1 MSEQKNDT
9 QVLIAGAG
17 IGGLTT
23 ALYLHQAG
31 RSVKVFES
39 VRDVKPLGVGINIQ
53 PHAVKRLFGL
63 GLEGKLDETGIRTA
77 RLSFYSKRGSL
88 IWTEPRG
95 LDAGYDVPQYSIH
108 RGELQLLLL
117 EAVIERIGE
126 ENVLTGHHLA
136 GFEQD
141 DDGVTS
147 HFINRRTGESV
158 GSYRGDVLVGAD
170 GIMSQA
176 RQIFY
181 PDEGVPVYSGL
192 ILWRGIVETKPY
204 LDGRTMIMVGNST
217 RKAVIYPVS
226 KRSMNRGKSL
236 VNWIAELPVPMDLPP
251 QKEDW
256 NRPGNKADFEEHF
269 QNWNFSWL
277 NIPNLIDITE
287 SIYEFP
293 MIDRDP
299 IPQWSF
305 GRVTLLGDAAHAMRP
320 NGSNGASQAIW
331 DAEVLCDM
339 LVQHDDVTQA
349 LKAYEDN
356 RLEPVSKL
364 VLENRKTG
372 PEKVMQ
378 EADDQCT
385 GECIERCTC
394 LPKDY
399 LEEVASRYKKL
410 AGFDQDAVRQ
420 QSNP

>member
-1 MSEQKNDT
+1 MKQQNLN
-9 QVLIAGAG
+9 VLIAGGG

-31 RSVKVFES
+31 IPVKVFES
-39 VRDVKPLGVGINIQ
+39 VNTLKPLGVGINIQ
-53 PHAVKRLFGL
+53 PHAVKRLFSL
-63 GLEGKLDETGIRTA
+63 GLQDALDATGIRTA
-77 RLSFYSKRGSL
+77 RLSFYSQRGSL

-108 RGELQLLLL
+108 RGELQMLLY
-117 EAVIERIGE
+117 EAVVERLGT
-126 ENVLTGHHLA
+126 ENVYTGHHLA
-136 GFEQD
+136 GFDQD
-141 DDGVTS
+141 DEGVTA
-147 HFINRRTGESV
+147 HFTDRKTGASV
-158 GSYRGDVLVGAD
+158 GSYRGDVLIGAD

-192 ILWRGIVETKPY
+192 ILWRGIVETDPY
-204 LDGRTMIMVGNST
+204 LDGRTMIMVGNNT
-217 RKAVIYPVS
+217 RKTVIYPVS
-226 KRSMNRGKSL
+226 KKSMEQDKSL
-236 VNWIAELPVPMDLPP
+236 VNWIAERPVPMDLPP

-256 NRPGNKADFEEHF
+256 NRPGNKADFEDYFKTWHF
-269 QNWNFSWL
+269 PWL
-277 NIPNLIDITE
+277 NIPNLIDITT

-331 DAEVLCDM
+331 DAEVVCDM
-339 LVQHDDVTQA
+339 LVEQDDPVKA
-349 LKAYEDN
+349 LKAYEDF

-364 VLENRKTG
+364 VFENRKTG

-378 EADDQCT
+378 EAEDNCT
-385 GECIERCTC
+385 GECTDQCTC

-410 AGFDQDAVRQ
+410 AGFDKESVRQ
-420 QSNP
+420 QSQT

>member
-1 MSEQKNDT
+1 MSEHTKDL
-9 QVLIAGAG
+9 QVLIAGGG

-23 ALYLHQAG
+23 ALYLHKAG
-31 RSVKVFES
+31 IPVKVFES
-39 VRDVKPLGVGINIQ
+39 VGNPSPLGVGINIQ
-53 PHAVKRLFGL
+53 PHAVKRLFSL
-63 GLEGKLDETGIRTA
+63 GLEKELDATGIRTA

-108 RGELQLLLL
+108 RGELQMLLYH
-117 EAVIERIGE
+117 AVVERLGE

-141 DDGVTS
+141 DDGVTA
-147 HFINRRTGESV
+147 HFIDRKTNNPV
-158 GSYRGDVLVGAD
+158 GSYRGDILVGAD

-192 ILWRGIVETKPY
+192 ILWRGIVETEPY
-204 LDGRTMIMVGNST
+204 LDGKTMIMVGNAT

-226 KRSMNRGKSL
+226 RQSMNEGKSL
-236 VNWIAELPVPMDLPP
+236 VNWIAELPIPMDLPP
-251 QKEDW
+251 KKEDW
-256 NRPGNKADFEEHF
+256 NRPGNKADFEDSF
-269 QNWNFSWL
+269 KTWMFPWL
-277 NIPNLIDITE
+277 DIPKLINITD

-331 DAEVLCDM
+331 DAEVICDR
-339 LVQHDDVTQA
+339 LIQYPDVTQA
-349 LKAYEDN
+349 LKAYEEE

-364 VLENRKTG
+364 VLENRKAG
-372 PEKVMQ
+372 PEVVMQ
-378 EADDQCT
+378 EADDNCRGDCVEQCN
-385 GECIERCTC
+385 C
-394 LPKDY
+394 LARDY

-410 AGFDQDAVRQ
+410 AGFDKDSVRE
-420 QSNP
+420 QSAE